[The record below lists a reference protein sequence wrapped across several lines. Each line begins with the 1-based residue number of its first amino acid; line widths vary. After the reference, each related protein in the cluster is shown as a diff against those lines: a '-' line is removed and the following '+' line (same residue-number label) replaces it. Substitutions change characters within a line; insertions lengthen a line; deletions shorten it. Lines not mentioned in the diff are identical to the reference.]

1 LLREVGE
8 EGGVVAEQA
17 AEPVEENIDAEDDSQ
32 QSVGDAPVGR

>member
-8 EGGVVAEQA
+8 ERGVVAEQA
-17 AEPVEENIDAEDDSQ
+17 AEPVEENIYAEDDSQ